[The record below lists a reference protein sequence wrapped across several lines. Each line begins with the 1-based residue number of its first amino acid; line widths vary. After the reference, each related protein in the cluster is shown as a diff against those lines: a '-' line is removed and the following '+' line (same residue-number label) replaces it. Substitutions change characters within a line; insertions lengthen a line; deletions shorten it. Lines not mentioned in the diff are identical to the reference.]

1 MEVITLAL
9 ICDIELEDIG
19 LTINNAYL
27 RIETFSG
34 SETHVNF
41 NLSVYINKES
51 YDENRSPIT
60 RINYSTEFD
69 KDRNLFRQ
77 MYEYLRSLPE
87 YEDAV
92 EA

>member
-1 MEVITLAL
+1 MAL
-9 ICDIELEDIG
+9 KCDVELESG
-19 LTINNAYL
+19 LMIPDAYL

-41 NLSVYINKES
+41 NLSVYINKTS
-51 YDENRSPIT
+51 FDEKKPPVT
-60 RINYSTEFD
+60 QINYGMEFD
-69 KDRNLFRQ
+69 KDRNLFSQ
-77 MYEYLRSLPE
+77 MYSYLRTLPE